1 MRFGATSRSRK
12 RRNGLE
18 RELALVAGAIELA
31 ERNDQ
36 PVRLANFARRA
47 TGSTKG
53 LRPGGHRY
61 VRMADALLRYL
72 PELAAGVAAEGPH
85 EPADRRRLAL
95 ERLGIF
101 RNETPIDVLCYGHLV
116 LEKRGRRL
124 AAPAIHRELAEPCRL
139 LLLHLRD
146 AQVVEMRAERVV
158 SIENET
164 TFNDYVEW
172 LAASGRD
179 EIVLLSQGQANW
191 AVVRLLRLLAGTAPG
206 LPLAHWGDMDRYG
219 VLILRSLRRRT
230 GLAVEPWRMDLPTFE
245 RFQEAGLPLPDGER
259 AEIESLLA
267 ASPEEVSADLL
278 RAIRDAGRWVE
289 QETVAEELLS
299 RPAIGW

>member
-1 MRFGATSRSRK
+1 
-12 RRNGLE
+12 
-18 RELALVAGAIELA
+18 
-31 ERNDQ
+31 
-36 PVRLANFARRA
+36 
-47 TGSTKG
+47 
-53 LRPGGHRY
+53 
-61 VRMADALLRYL
+61 MADALLRYL
-72 PELAAGVAAEGPH
+72 PELAQGVAAEGPC

-101 RNETPIDVLCYGHLV
+101 RNETPIDVLCFGHLV

-124 AAPAIHRELAEPCRL
+124 DAPAVHRELGEPCRL

-172 LAASGRD
+172 LAESGRD

-245 RFQEAGLPLPDGER
+245 RFKEAGLSLPDGER

-267 ASPEEVSADLL
+267 ASPDEISADLL
-278 RAIRDAGRWVE
+278 GAIRDTGRWVE
-289 QETVAEELLS
+289 QETVAEELLGGG
-299 RPAIGW
+299 RTRCPD